1 MEKGTRLADN
11 HYKASM
17 KRPAAYHERLSC
29 MIVREREF
37 VGMAIQSGLVNRMH
51 MYKNAFQNGAGS
63 RVS

>member
-1 MEKGTRLADN
+1 MEKGTRLADY

-17 KRPAAYHERLSC
+17 KRPAAYHERLSR

-37 VGMAIQSGLVNRMH
+37 VGTAIQRGLVNRMQ
-51 MYKNAFQNGAGS
+51 MYMNAFQNGAGF